1 MTDNLPVPDDLPHLN
16 LSQSEIDELRKNK
29 NYLTEYGK
37 QKLRKLM
44 NNTITAQVS
53 DEDYQK
59 LLDYFKTQLVQSV
72 VPNNPL
78 SKVQQTRTIYSKI
91 KEKNVVEGLVSFDG
105 EEPAWVPIETIN
117 GIYSFINKTF
127 DSFNI

>member
-1 MTDNLPVPDDLPHLN
+1 
-16 LSQSEIDELRKNK
+16 
-29 NYLTEYGK
+29 
-37 QKLRKLM
+37 M